1 MFYRTFI
8 ESLNGFYGFVYENF
22 GSAKPHAKI
31 LATPLPVGPS
41 MWIASLLNFAHTAA
55 PVCFPASLHIVEGF
69 GLRLHAPSSK
79 DVRRGVLKWEVLV
92 HPTQATEGVIDY
104 LQSNLASSGL
114 AQRMQQNTPSILKY
128 MSF

>member
-55 PVCFPASLHIVEGF
+55 PVCFPASLHIVEGL

-92 HPTQATEGVIDY
+92 YSTLVGK
-104 LQSNLASSGL
+104 NLFE
-114 AQRMQQNTPSILKY
+114 RMRREEL
-128 MSF
+128 